1 MAGRFVP
8 VEEVIAEAASIMS
21 GVTYAEKQMMR
32 QWAYTAQRLI
42 GFSKADVKVSADII
56 LSDFS
61 APKPD
66 DLIRTLDLALFLA
79 DGTELFV
86 KYKGAGFK
94 LPAGAND
101 ARIHTDNR
109 TAVRKVAISE
119 DNNFFNV
126 EEFTS
131 PDPDNAY
138 IIVKYLGLP
147 LDASGL
153 PLIPEHC
160 KFAIMMYIRFMW
172 EMRQGGGRLGVREAE
187 NMWLRHRVTAEAK
200 GKTPDI
206 WEADQIAKTINSLIQ
221 KVEIRDR
228 RY

>member
-1 MAGRFVP
+1 MAGRFVT
-8 VEEVIAEAASIMS
+8 VEEVVAEASSIMP

-32 QWAYTAQRLI
+32 QWSYTAQRLI
-42 GFSKADVKVSADII
+42 GFSKADVKVSADIV

-61 APKPD
+61 APKPS
-66 DLIRTLDLALFLA
+66 DLIRTLDLSLFLS

-86 KYKGAGFK
+86 KYKGPGFK
-94 LPAGAND
+94 LPAGSND

-109 TAVRKVAISE
+109 TAVQKVAISE
-119 DNNFFNV
+119 DNDFFNV

-131 PDPDNAY
+131 PDPEDAY

-160 KFAIMMYIRFMW
+160 KFAIMMYIRLMW
-172 EMRQGGGRLGVREAE
+172 EMRRGEGRLGIREAE
-187 NMWLRHRVTAEAK
+187 NMWLRHRATASSK
-200 GKTPDI
+200 GNTPDI
-206 WEADQIAKTINSLIQ
+206 WEADQIAKTINSLIN
-221 KVEIRDR
+221 KVEVRDR